1 VTGAAELF
9 RSIGLR
15 PDGPGVLGRPV
26 REGGAGVYVVELT
39 APLARAPMEP
49 TRLWKWIE
57 GLPDFRL
64 DGERPT
70 PKALAAR
77 LASFWLPS
85 ETVVFIGAAEGSLGG
100 RIAALERH
108 VLGDRRPHPS
118 GQWLKTLAVDGLRVW
133 WAVTPA
139 HEEYEDALLTAFADG
154 VAPAERAA
162 LPDPELVLPFANQ
175 RAPGGPLK
183 PHGLTGAVAPA
194 EIVAPAP
201 PTRVVNV
208 PPGDADGT
216 GERGGGASKRT
227 VSPARARVAAPRPA
241 SPRAPRVT
249 PSRAAAATARESEPL
264 LVSAEGLVK
273 LRAEHEA
280 LLARRPG
287 VVGRIRA
294 AKEFGDLK
302 ENSDYTAAREEQS
315 FLEGRIQALEAQ
327 LRAAVVIDAPADRSR
342 VVHGSRVRVANDGEE
357 LDFEIV
363 GSTESDP
370 PAGRISAGSPVGR
383 ALLGAAVGEEAVVRT
398 PGGERRYRIVAI
410 E

>member
-1 VTGAAELF
+1 
-9 RSIGLR
+9 
-15 PDGPGVLGRPV
+15 
-26 REGGAGVYVVELT
+26 
-39 APLARAPMEP
+39 MEP
-49 TRLWKWIE
+49 ARLWKWIE

-100 RIAALERH
+100 RIAALGRH

-183 PHGLTGAVAPA
+183 PHGLTGAVAAA

-201 PTRVVNV
+201 ATHVVNV
-208 PPGDADGT
+208 PPGDADGA
-216 GERGGGASKRT
+216 GERSGAPAKRAAT
-227 VSPARARVAAPRPA
+227 APARARAAAPRPA
-241 SPRAPRVT
+241 TPRAPRVT
-249 PSRAAAATARESEPL
+249 PGRAAAATREAEPL

-273 LRAEHEA
+273 LRADHAA

-342 VVHGSRVRVANDGEE
+342 VVHGSRVRVANEGEE
-357 LDFEIV
+357 LDLEIV

-383 ALLGAAVGEEAVVRT
+383 ALLGTAVGDEAVVRT
-398 PGGERRYRIVAI
+398 PGGERRYRVVAI